1 MKYQFT
7 TEGSKPQTKY
17 HRIHICER
25 GTDAVLFEAIVS
37 SPAKSLELLLTLQH
51 YLDENP
57 HCENMYVSHKAVYDS
72 ATHCTPDII
81 SVGTMCRIISNIK
94 PLKQKVVISIC
105 GERKTYEL
113 DADKLETLLKSL
125 E

>member
-7 TEGSKPQTKY
+7 TEGSIDPTRYHQVSILDSVTGECLHTLVVSTPLSEDELCEVLGRFKPDY
-17 HRIHICER
+17 PIVI
-25 GTDAVLFEAIVS
+25 DAKDITPF
-37 SPAKSLELLLTLQH
+37 
-51 YLDENP
+51 
-57 HCENMYVSHKAVYDS
+57 KATYCGKIYGL
-72 ATHCTPDII
+72 ANA
-81 SVGTMCRIISNIK
+81 CRVISNIK

-105 GERKTYEL
+105 GEKKTYEL

>member
-7 TEGSKPQTKY
+7 TEGSIDPTRYHQVSILDSKTGECLHTLVVSTPLSEEELCEVLGRFKPDYPIVIDAKDITSSIVKY
-17 HRIHICER
+17 C
-25 GTDAVLFEAIVS
+25 G
-37 SPAKSLELLLTLQH
+37 K
-51 YLDENP
+51 
-57 HCENMYVSHKAVYDS
+57 
-72 ATHCTPDII
+72 I
-81 SVGTMCRIISNIK
+81 SGLANACRIISNIK

-105 GERKTYEL
+105 GEKKLYEL